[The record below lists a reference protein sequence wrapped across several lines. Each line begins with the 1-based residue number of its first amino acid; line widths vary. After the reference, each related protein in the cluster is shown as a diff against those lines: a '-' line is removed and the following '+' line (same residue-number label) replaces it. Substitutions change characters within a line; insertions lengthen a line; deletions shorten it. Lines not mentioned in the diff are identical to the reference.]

1 MLILNKYLT
10 NIYMRKNSLMR
21 RRRKRSTR
29 KHKRR
34 KANKRRTHNK
44 RRRKRTKYRGGYS
57 GPGNLILTPATF
69 SPTVARPPNGPVLV
83 PSPGITK
90 VATRG
95 SEQQYYYAKNNR
107 VMKAPESTNPQK
119 QSGGRKRRRTKK
131 RKRKNNRVM
140 KAPASTN
147 PQKQSGGRR
156 RTKKRKMKRKRKKRK
171 THKRKSRKHRRRRR
185 HRGGGLSDVVES
197 IPGGTDVRDVFF
209 KAGNVV
215 GSLYSQYNGFGGT
228 NQPPMTNYTAGQPIN
243 KPVQLTPGDIPM
255 HQYIEDGSA
264 QASKFEAGYNHA
276 T

>member
-1 MLILNKYLT
+1 LILNKYLT

-95 SEQQYYYAKNNR
+95 SEQQYYYA
-107 VMKAPESTNPQK
+107 
-119 QSGGRKRRRTKK
+119 
-131 RKRKNNRVM
+131 KNNRVM